1 MLTRLWNLLRHAWLD
16 ERDSERWVP
25 AAVLARVRERITAGE
40 RRHLGQVRVVVE
52 PALPLSYLWR
62 HVRAGTRL
70 DVLTRQRATMLFGRL
85 RVWDTALNNG
95 VLVYLLM
102 VERRIELLADRAL
115 AERVPPDAW
124 QSLVSRLGQALAGG
138 QFEAGLLSAVDEVAA
153 ALERHFP
160 AVAGQAHPNE
170 LPDAPLR
177 L

>member
-1 MLTRLWNLLRHAWLD
+1 MPGSD
-16 ERDSERWVP
+16 ERDSGCRWVP
-25 AAVLARVRERITAGE
+25 AAVLARVRETDHGGRAAPPRAGARG
-40 RRHLGQVRVVVE
+40 RRTG
-52 PALPLSYLWR
+52 LPLSSWR

-115 AERVPPDAW
+115 AERVPPDMAVVGEPARPGAGR
-124 QSLVSRLGQALAGG
+124 QAVRGQAAIGRGRGGRGAGAPLA
-138 QFEAGLLSAVDEVAA
+138 
-153 ALERHFP
+153 
-160 AVAGQAHPNE
+160 AVAGQAHPE
-170 LPDAPLR
+170 SPDAPLR